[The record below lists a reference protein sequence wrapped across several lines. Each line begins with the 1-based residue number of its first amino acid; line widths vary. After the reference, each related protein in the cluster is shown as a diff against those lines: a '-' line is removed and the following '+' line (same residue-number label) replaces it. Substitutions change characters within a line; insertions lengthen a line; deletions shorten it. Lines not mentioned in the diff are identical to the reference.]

1 MTPTT
6 RRAPPRLPRRRLLAA
21 GALAAAGFAL
31 PWPSVRGLEPTGDAR
46 VVALR
51 YEPELGHNIAT
62 LSVTASGGHHLVD
75 FLGHYFRTG
84 GLRRAG
90 LAISEPIVEDG
101 VLCQYFQRGVMES
114 RLIGDGVVMQWRDLW
129 TVLGDGDG
137 AAAVAAIP
145 DESAL
150 TNPHGGR
157 AVGPYGHLVSNQAVD
172 GTVTGFLDLYDAV
185 GGELSLGAP
194 LTAARLE
201 TEDDATPIIPGMVA
215 DFVRQYFEAG
225 VMEVHPRTPSA
236 ASLTLVGDVTRETAY
251 ANYSWTFLQSFDAR
265 PPLAPGRRL
274 RLERTER
281 PAGLIQSGPPSAPP
295 GFELSV
301 FARTQRLGFP
311 AVLRFAPD
319 NRLFV
324 GFSNDQI
331 VTMRD
336 STGDGQADVIRTF
349 ASGDGVKDVRGLAF
363 VGEHVYASVEEKIIR
378 LRDASGSGA
387 ADESADIVTGLE
399 LDTRVPFH
407 RNNGIAIGPDGL
419 LYMTLGSTT
428 NAGEIR
434 ERPLSASILRSRLD
448 GAGLE
453 KFATGLRNP
462 FGLAFSPDG
471 ELFCTDNGP
480 DSRVRRIDDPPD
492 ELNHVIQGAD
502 YGHARFWGT
511 PPPDSGT
518 RGPVANLSA
527 HGAAAGLTFFTG
539 PQAGEFDGNVLIA
552 MWGPSGG
559 RSSFA
564 HNILRA
570 RLRREGDSYTAR
582 VTPFVTS
589 LTRPTDVVVGP
600 HGDLYIADH
609 VGRTIFRLR
618 RRGLA
623 PSVLR

>member
-1 MTPTT
+1 M
-6 RRAPPRLPRRRLLAA
+6 LAA
-21 GALAAAGFAL
+21 GALAAAGLAI
-31 PWPSVRGLEPTGDAR
+31 PWPRVRGLEPTGDAR
-46 VVALR
+46 VVAVR

-62 LSVTASGGHHLVD
+62 LSVMASSGHHLVD
-75 FLGHYFRTG
+75 FLGHYYRTG

-90 LAISEPIVEDG
+90 LAIGEPIVEDE
-101 VLCQYFQRGVMES
+101 VLCQYFQRGVMDC
-114 RLIGDGVVMQWRDLW
+114 RLTGDGVVIQWRDLW
-129 TVLGDGDG
+129 TVLGDGEG

-145 DESAL
+145 AESAL
-150 TNPHGGR
+150 TNPHPGR
-157 AVGPYGHLVSNQAVD
+157 AVGPYGHVVSNQGVD
-172 GTVTGFLDLYDAV
+172 GTSTGFLDLYDAV

-201 TEDDATPIIPGMVA
+201 TEDGRAPLIPGLVA

-225 VMEVHPRTPSA
+225 VMEVHPESPGT
-236 ASLTLVGDVTRETAY
+236 ASLALVGDTVRDTSY
-251 ANYSWTFLQSFDAR
+251 ANYSWTLVQSFDAAL
-265 PPLAPGRRL
+265 PVAPGRRM

-281 PAGLIQSGPPSAPP
+281 PASLLQSGPPVPPP
-295 GFELSV
+295 GFEISV

-324 GFSNDQI
+324 GFSNDLI
-331 VTMRD
+331 VTMGD
-336 STGDGQADVIRTF
+336 SNGDGQADVIRTF
-349 ASGDGVKDVRGLAF
+349 ASGDGVKDPRGLAF
-363 VGEHVYASVEEKIIR
+363 VGEHVLVSVEDKIIR
-378 LRDASGSGA
+378 LRDVSGSGA
-387 ADESADIVTGLE
+387 ADESADVVTGLE
-399 LDTRVPFH
+399 LDTQVPFH
-407 RNNGIAIGPDGL
+407 RNNGIAIGPDQL

-434 ERPLSASILRSRLD
+434 ERPLSGSILRSRLD
-448 GAGLE
+448 GTGLE

-480 DSRVRRIDDPPD
+480 DSSIRRNDDPPD
-492 ELNHVIQGAD
+492 ELNHVIQGED

-518 RGPVANLSA
+518 RGPVANLPA
-527 HGAAAGLTFFTG
+527 HGAAAGLTFFNG
-539 PQAGEFDGNVLIA
+539 PQAGEFDGNMLIA
-552 MWGPSGG
+552 MWGPAGG

-570 RLRREGDSYTAR
+570 RLRRQGDSYTAR
-582 VTPFVTS
+582 VTPFVSS

-609 VGRTIFRLR
+609 VGRTIYRLR

>member
-1 MTPTT
+1 M
-6 RRAPPRLPRRRLLAA
+6 
-21 GALAAAGFAL
+21 
-31 PWPSVRGLEPTGDAR
+31 
-46 VVALR
+46 
-51 YEPELGHNIAT
+51 
-62 LSVTASGGHHLVD
+62 VD

-114 RLIGDGVVMQWRDLW
+114 RLTGEGLMLEWRDLW

-145 DESAL
+145 GEAGL
-150 TNPHGGR
+150 TNPHSGR
-157 AVGPYGHLVSNQAVD
+157 AVGPYGHIVSNQAVD
-172 GTVTGFLDLYDAV
+172 GTSTGFLNLYDAV

-201 TEDDATPIIPGMVA
+201 AGDGLAPLVPGLATG
-215 DFVRQYFEAG
+215 FVRQYFAAG
-225 VMEVHPRTPSA
+225 VLEVHPQTPGA
-236 ASLTLVGDVTRETAY
+236 ASLTLVGDATRDTSY
-251 ANYSWTFLQSFDAR
+251 ANFSWMFISSFEAAS
-265 PPLAPGRRL
+265 PLAPGRRM

-281 PAGLIQSGPPSAPP
+281 PAGLRQSGPPIPPP
-295 GFELSV
+295 GFEISV
-301 FARTQRLGFP
+301 FATTRHLGFP
-311 AVLRFAPD
+311 AVLTFAPD

-324 GFSNDQI
+324 GFSNDLI

-336 STGDGQADVIRTF
+336 STGDGRANDIRTY
-349 ASGDGVKDVRGLAF
+349 ASGDGVTDPRGLVVA
-363 VGEHVYASVEEKIIR
+363 GEHLYVSVQDKIIR
-378 LRDASGSGA
+378 LRDVSGSGA
-387 ADESADIVTGLE
+387 ADESADVVTGLE

-419 LYMTLGSTT
+419 LYITLGSTT
-428 NAGEIR
+428 NAGEIA
-434 ERPLSASILRSRLD
+434 ERPLSGSILRSRLD
-448 GAGLE
+448 GTGLE
-453 KFATGLRNP
+453 KFASGLRNP
-462 FGLAFSPDG
+462 FGLAFSPAG

-480 DSRVRRIDDPPD
+480 DGSVRRNDDPPD

-511 PPPDSGT
+511 PPPESGT
-518 RGPVANLSA
+518 RAPVAELPA

-539 PQAGEFDGNVLIA
+539 PQAGEFDGNLLIA
-552 MWGPSGG
+552 MWGPAGG

-570 RLRREGDSYTAR
+570 RLRRQGDSFTAQ
-582 VTPFVTS
+582 VTPFVSS

-600 HGDLYIADH
+600 YGDLYIADH
-609 VGRTIFRLR
+609 VGRVIYRLR

-623 PSVLR
+623 PSVLTGR

>member
-6 RRAPPRLPRRRLLAA
+6 RPATRRLPRRRLLAA
-21 GALAAAGFAL
+21 GALAAAGL
-31 PWPSVRGLEPTGDAR
+31 TLGWPRVRGLEPTGDAR
-46 VVALR
+46 VVSLR

-62 LSVTASGGHHLVD
+62 LTVTAAGGHHLVD

-90 LAISEPIVEDG
+90 LAISEPIVENG
-101 VLCQYFQRGVMES
+101 VLCQYFQRGVLES
-114 RLIGDGVVMQWRDLW
+114 RLTGDGVVMQWRDLW
-129 TVLGDGDG
+129 TVLGDGEG
-137 AAAVAAIP
+137 AAAIADIP
-145 DESAL
+145 SESSL
-150 TNPHGGR
+150 TNPHAGR
-157 AVGPYGHLVSNQAVD
+157 AVGPYGHVVSNQAVD
-172 GTVTGFLDLYDAV
+172 GTRTGFLELYDAV

-201 TEDDATPIIPGMVA
+201 TEDDPAPIIPGLAA

-225 VMEVHPRTPSA
+225 VMEVHPQTPGA
-236 ASLTLVGDVTRETAY
+236 ASLALVGDVARDTAY
-251 ANYSWTFLQSFDAR
+251 TNYTWTLVQSFDAR
-265 PPLAPGRRL
+265 PPLAPGRRM

-281 PAGLIQSGPPSAPP
+281 PAGLIQSGSPIAPP
-295 GFELSV
+295 GFELSE
-301 FARTQRLGFP
+301 FADTRRLGFP

-319 NRLFV
+319 GRLFV
-324 GFSNDQI
+324 AFSNDQI

-336 STGDGQADVIRTF
+336 STGNGRADAIRTF
-349 ASGDGVKDVRGLAF
+349 ASGDGVKDPRGLAF
-363 VGEHVYASVEEKIIR
+363 VGDHVYVSVEEKIIR

-387 ADESADIVTGLE
+387 ADESADVVTGLE
-399 LDTRVPFH
+399 LDTKVPFH

-428 NAGEIR
+428 NSGEIR

-448 GAGLE
+448 GTGLE

-480 DSRVRRIDDPPD
+480 DTRVRRNDDPPD
-492 ELNHVIQGAD
+492 ELNHVIEGAD

-518 RGPVANLSA
+518 RGPVANLAA

-552 MWGPSGG
+552 MWGPAGG

-570 RLRREGDSYTAR
+570 RLRRQGDTYTAQVR
-582 VTPFVTS
+582 PFVSS

-609 VGRTIFRLR
+609 VGRTIYRLR

>member
-6 RRAPPRLPRRRLLAA
+6 RRATRRLPRRRLLAA
-21 GALAAAGFAL
+21 GALAAAGFTL
-31 PWPSVRGLEPTGDAR
+31 RWPRVRGLEPTGDAR
-46 VVALR
+46 VVAVR

-62 LSVTASGGHHLVD
+62 LSVTTAGGHHLVD

-101 VLCQYFQRGVMES
+101 VLCQYFQRGVLES
-114 RLIGDGVVMQWRDLW
+114 RLTGDGVALQWRDLW
-129 TVLGDGDG
+129 TVLGDGEG
-137 AAAVAAIP
+137 AAAIAAIP
-145 DESAL
+145 RESAL
-150 TNPHGGR
+150 TNPHTGR
-157 AVGPYGHLVSNQAVD
+157 AVGPYGHVVSNQAVD
-172 GTVTGFLDLYDAV
+172 GTQTGFLELYDAV

-201 TEDDATPIIPGMVA
+201 TGDGGAPIIPGVAA

-225 VMEVHPRTPSA
+225 VMEVHPRSPGA
-236 ASLTLVGDVTRETAY
+236 ASLALVGDVTRDTAY
-251 ANYSWTFLQSFDAR
+251 ANYTWTLVRSFAAA

-281 PAGLIQSGPPSAPP
+281 PAGLIQSGPPVPPP
-295 GFELSV
+295 GFEISV
-301 FARTQRLGFP
+301 FASTRRLGFP

-319 NRLFV
+319 SQLFV
-324 GFSNDQI
+324 AFSNDRI

-336 STGDGQADVIRTF
+336 STGNGRADVIRTF
-349 ASGDGVKDVRGLAF
+349 ASGDGVKDPRGLAF
-363 VGEHVYASVEEKIIR
+363 VDEHVYVSVEEKIIR

-387 ADESADIVTGLE
+387 ADESADVVTGLE
-399 LDTRVPFH
+399 LDTQVPFH
-407 RNNGIAIGPDGL
+407 RNNGIAIGPDRL

-448 GAGLE
+448 GTGLE
-453 KFATGLRNP
+453 KFASGLRNP

-480 DSRVRRIDDPPD
+480 DSSVRRNDDPPD

-502 YGHARFWGT
+502 YGHARYWGT

-518 RGPVANLSA
+518 RGPVASLPA

-539 PQAGEFDGNVLIA
+539 PQAGEFAGNVLIA
-552 MWGPSGG
+552 MWGPAGG

-570 RLRREGDSYTAR
+570 RLRRQGDSYTAQLR
-582 VTPFVTS
+582 PFVSS

-609 VGRTIFRLR
+609 VGRAIYRLR

>member
-1 MTPTT
+1 M
-6 RRAPPRLPRRRLLAA
+6 
-21 GALAAAGFAL
+21 
-31 PWPSVRGLEPTGDAR
+31 
-46 VVALR
+46 
-51 YEPELGHNIAT
+51 
-62 LSVTASGGHHLVD
+62 ASSGHHLVD
-75 FLGHYFRTG
+75 FLGHYYRTG

-90 LAISEPIVEDG
+90 LAIGEPIVEDE
-101 VLCQYFQRGVMES
+101 VLCQYFQRGVMDC
-114 RLIGDGVVMQWRDLW
+114 RLTGDGVVIQWRDLW
-129 TVLGDGDG
+129 TVLGDGEG

-145 DESAL
+145 AESAL
-150 TNPHGGR
+150 TNPHAGR
-157 AVGPYGHLVSNQAVD
+157 AVGPYGHVVSNQGVD
-172 GTVTGFLDLYDAV
+172 GTSTGFLDLYDAV

-201 TEDDATPIIPGMVA
+201 TEDGRAPLIPGLVA

-225 VMEVHPRTPSA
+225 VMEVHPESPGT
-236 ASLTLVGDVTRETAY
+236 ASLALVGDTVRDTSY
-251 ANYSWTFLQSFDAR
+251 ASYSWTLVQSFDAAS
-265 PPLAPGRRL
+265 PLAPGRRM

-281 PAGLIQSGPPSAPP
+281 PAGLLQSGPPVPPP
-295 GFELSV
+295 GFEISV

-324 GFSNDQI
+324 GFSNDLI
-331 VTMRD
+331 VTMGD
-336 STGDGQADVIRTF
+336 STGNGQADVIRTF
-349 ASGDGVKDVRGLAF
+349 ASGDGVKDPRGLAF
-363 VGEHVYASVEEKIIR
+363 VGEHVLVSVEDKIIR
-378 LRDASGSGA
+378 LRDVSGSGA
-387 ADESADIVTGLE
+387 ADESADVVTGLE
-399 LDTRVPFH
+399 LDTQVPFH
-407 RNNGIAIGPDGL
+407 RNNGIAIGPDHL

-434 ERPLSASILRSRLD
+434 ERPLSGSILRSRLD
-448 GAGLE
+448 GTGLE

-480 DSRVRRIDDPPD
+480 DSGIRRNDDPPD
-492 ELNHVIQGAD
+492 ELNHVIQGED

-511 PPPDSGT
+511 PPADSGT
-518 RGPVANLSA
+518 RGPVANLPA
-527 HGAAAGLTFFTG
+527 HGAAAGLTFFNG
-539 PQAGEFDGNVLIA
+539 PQAGEFDGNMLIA
-552 MWGPSGG
+552 MWGPAGG

-570 RLRREGDSYTAR
+570 RLRRQGDSYTAR

-609 VGRTIFRLR
+609 VGRTIYRLR

>member
-6 RRAPPRLPRRRLLAA
+6 PRLPRRRLLAA
-21 GALAAAGFAL
+21 GALAAAGL
-31 PWPSVRGLEPTGDAR
+31 TLGWPRVRGLEPTGDAR
-46 VVALR
+46 VVAVR
-51 YEPELGHNIAT
+51 YEPGLGHNIAT
-62 LSVTASGGHHLVD
+62 LVVTVGGGNHLVD

-101 VLCQYFQRGVMES
+101 VLCQYFQRGVLES
-114 RLIGDGVVMQWRDLW
+114 RLTSDGVVIEWRDLW
-129 TVLGDGDG
+129 TVLGDGEG

-145 DESAL
+145 GESGL
-150 TNPHGGR
+150 TNPHSGR
-157 AVGPYGHLVSNQAVD
+157 AVGPYGHVVSNQAVD
-172 GTVTGFLDLYDAV
+172 GTLTGFLDLYDAV
-185 GGELSLGAP
+185 GGEVGLGAP

-201 TEDDATPIIPGMVA
+201 TEDGRTPIIPGLVA

-225 VMEVHPRTPSA
+225 VMEVHPQTPGA
-236 ASLTLVGDVTRETAY
+236 ASLALVGDHARDTAY

-265 PPLAPGRRL
+265 PPLAPGRRM

-281 PAGLIQSGPPSAPP
+281 PAGLIQSGPPVPPP
-295 GFELSV
+295 GFEISV
-301 FARTQRLGFP
+301 FADTRRLGFP

-324 GFSNDQI
+324 AFSNDRI

-336 STGDGQADVIRTF
+336 STGNGRADVIRTF
-349 ASGDGVKDVRGLAF
+349 AAGDGVKDPRGLAF

-387 ADESADIVTGLE
+387 ADESADVVTGLE

-407 RNNGIAIGPDGL
+407 RNNGIAIGPDRL

-448 GAGLE
+448 GTGLE

-480 DSRVRRIDDPPD
+480 DSPVRRNDDPPD
-492 ELNHVIQGAD
+492 ELNHVIEGAD
-502 YGHARFWGT
+502 YGHASFWGT

-518 RGPVANLSA
+518 RGPVANLPA

-570 RLRREGDSYTAR
+570 RLRRQGDSYTAQLR
-582 VTPFVTS
+582 PFVSS

-609 VGRTIFRLR
+609 VGRAIYRLR